1 MDVSGCV
8 VPLSSQVKILRVTL
22 DSHVTFDKY
31 VVDIC
36 KACSFH
42 MHAFRHIRPCLTD
55 DVAKTIA
62 SALVS
67 SRLDYAD
74 AVLVGVSDKNIT
86 KLQRTQNTLAR
97 IVTRK
102 CESRGITKS
111 LKYLHWLPVK
121 WRIDYK
127 IALTTYIRNI
137 DATYNSLRPVV
148 PATRTVISN
157 RAFPLAE
164 VVGLDQSWLKKE
176 LDIRNIVMILILFCG
191 IVFHYYIHDVIII
204 IQTYGSSI

>member
-1 MDVSGCV
+1 MDVAGCV
-8 VPLSSQVKILRVTL
+8 VPLSSHVKILGVTL

-42 MHAFRHIRPCLTD
+42 MHALRHIRPCLTD

-62 SALVS
+62 RALVGS
-67 SRLDYAD
+67 WLDYAD

-86 KLQRTQNTLAR
+86 KLQRTQNNLAR

-102 CESRGITKS
+102 YESRVITKS

-121 WRIDYK
+121 WRTDYK
-127 IALTTYIRNI
+127 IAVTTYIRNI
-137 DATYNSLRPVV
+137 NATHDSLRLVV
-148 PATRTVISN
+148 PATRTVIGN
-157 RAFPLAE
+157 RAFQSAE

-176 LDIRNIVMILILFCG
+176 LNVKI
-191 IVFHYYIHDVIII
+191 
-204 IQTYGSSI
+204 